1 MNYPEAFKKL
11 IEAFKLL
18 PGIGEKTATRLALF
32 VYYEKEE
39 RVIEDLSK
47 SLLELKEKI
56 KVCPICNAMMEDKCP
71 FCNNENRDDKVIM
84 VVESIKDLFV
94 IEKTEYNGL
103 YHILEG
109 LIDVSRGIEPDDI
122 SIDKLVKRIDNVD
135 EVIIALD
142 GTLNGELTSSYI
154 KEILKDKDVKIT
166 RIAYG
171 IPVGIDLSFADERTL
186 KKALENRAE
195 ME

>member
-18 PGIGEKTATRLALF
+18 PGIGEKTAIRLALF
-32 VYYEKEE
+32 VYYEKEGK
-39 RVIEDLSK
+39 VIEDLST

-56 KVCPICNAMMEDKCP
+56 KVCPICNAMMENKCHY
-71 FCNNENRDDKVIM
+71 CDNEDRDHKVIM
-84 VVESIKDLFV
+84 VVESIKDLLV
-94 IEKTEYNGL
+94 IEKTDYIGL

-109 LIDVSRGIEPDDI
+109 LIDISRGVEPSDI
-122 SIDKLVKRIDNVD
+122 SIDKLVKRVDNIN
-135 EVIIALD
+135 ELIIALD

-154 KEILKDKDVKIT
+154 KEIFKDKNIKIT